1 MAVSVKKRSITTK
14 NILGFIIFSFLY
26 TYVIYSIS
34 LGETAVDLNKLIGF
48 INVNQL
54 QLTLGILSF
63 IWVYFFWKYMDFV
76 FVAYCI
82 VSNINVF
89 TYFSN
94 SFDKLVLV
102 FNFFFLIVSYMFYL
116 LLKSEKGESVYDPR
130 FKKYFLG
137 NKSEYKIPCHV
148 SHGEKKYQGYL
159 TNWDSDSIFVYID
172 SKERVS
178 LSGRVDLE
186 FEFGRNKFNN
196 NGIVRTMYG
205 NGYGITLKK
214 SDDDFN
220 WKKLY
225 NVLSDR
231 GYKPRYS

>member
-1 MAVSVKKRSITTK
+1 
-14 NILGFIIFSFLY
+14 
-26 TYVIYSIS
+26 
-34 LGETAVDLNKLIGF
+34 
-48 INVNQL
+48 
-54 QLTLGILSF
+54 
-63 IWVYFFWKYMDFV
+63 
-76 FVAYCI
+76 
-82 VSNINVF
+82 
-89 TYFSN
+89 
-94 SFDKLVLV
+94 
-102 FNFFFLIVSYMFYL
+102 
-116 LLKSEKGESVYDPR
+116 
-130 FKKYFLG
+130 
-137 NKSEYKIPCHV
+137 
-148 SHGEKKYQGYL
+148 
-159 TNWDSDSIFVYID
+159 
-172 SKERVS
+172 VS